1 MNLLFWGLTIGVG
14 GKVLLV
20 VGILK
25 AHGQIAHEH
34 RIDAKVLRTFHTEKI
49 LTILGL
55 FLIVLG
61 YALEIYFYG
70 FTPLLTCTGAEC
82 ANAAALLLSQ

>member
-1 MNLLFWGLTIGVG
+1 MNLLFWGLTTGVI

-25 AHGQIAHEH
+25 AHGQITHEH

-49 LTILGL
+49 LTLLGL

-61 YALEIYFYG
+61 YAMEIYFYG
-70 FTPLLTCTGAEC
+70 FTPLLTCVGSEC
-82 ANAAALLLSQ
+82 AAAAILSQ

>member
-1 MNLLFWGLTIGVG
+1 MNLLFWGLTTGVI

-49 LTILGL
+49 LTLAGL
-55 FLIVLG
+55 FLIIIG
-61 YALEIYFYG
+61 YGLEIHFYG
-70 FTPLLTCTGAEC
+70 FTPLLTCTGHEC
-82 ANAAALLLSQ
+82 LPATDVILPQ

>member
-1 MNLLFWGLTIGVG
+1 MNLLFWGLTTGVI

-34 RIDAKVLRTFHTEKI
+34 RIDAKVLQTFHTEKI
-49 LTILGL
+49 LTLLGL
-55 FLIVLG
+55 FLIVIG
-61 YALEIYFYG
+61 YAMEIYFYG
-70 FTPLLTCTGAEC
+70 FTPMLTCVGSEC
-82 ANAAALLLSQ
+82 AAAAILSQ

>member
-1 MNLLFWGLTIGVG
+1 MNLLFGGLTTGVI

-25 AHGQIAHEH
+25 AHGQITHEH

-49 LTILGL
+49 LTLLGL

-61 YALEIYFYG
+61 YAMEIYFYG
-70 FTPLLTCTGAEC
+70 FTPLLTCVGSEC
-82 ANAAALLLSQ
+82 AAAAILSQ